1 MELVAKIVRIKE
13 TQEVGQNNF
22 KIRNVHVATEEQY
35 PQTLEVQFVQDK
47 TAELDNYKAG
57 DKVRIQI
64 NLRGKEVTKENSEL
78 AVYNTIV
85 GWKIEKL
92 PQ

>member
-1 MELVAKIVRIKE
+1 MEVVAKIVRIKD
-13 TQEVGQNNF
+13 TQEVGQKNF
-22 KIRNVHVATEEQY
+22 KIRNVHVTTEEQY

-57 DKVRIQI
+57 DKVRISV
-64 NLRGKEVTKENSEL
+64 NLKGKEVTKENGDI
-78 AVYNTIV
+78 AVYNTIG

-92 PQ
+92 AQ